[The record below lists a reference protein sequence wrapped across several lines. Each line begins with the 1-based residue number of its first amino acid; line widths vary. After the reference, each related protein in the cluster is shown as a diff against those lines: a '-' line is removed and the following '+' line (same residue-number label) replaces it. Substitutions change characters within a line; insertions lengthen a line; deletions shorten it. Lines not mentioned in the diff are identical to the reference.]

1 MSTITGRKPTSSR
14 GFSAAILCAGS
25 LLMCA
30 SASAGSVIGHCV
42 STAQQLQNA
51 LSSASNGGQY
61 NGMDNRIKIVQGLYQ
76 TRLVTNPG
84 PGTFFYENDAN
95 TGVLSVEGGYN
106 ADCSARSSNPLAT
119 LIDGNS
125 LYPVMDL
132 RSKKGQVKVSG
143 VTIENGESISQGGGL
158 SINVANTDDSAVLVF
173 DTIIRNNHTTYFGG
187 GLYAGSDGAGNSTVV
202 HNTLIINNSAD
213 LGIAAAELIGNG
225 DGVSFYDNT
234 IYGNSGPASGTD
246 GAVYVS
252 GSDNC
257 DIDNNIIYHNP
268 NGGLWA
274 SCAAGTLYYNDV
286 TILQGGGTQQV
297 GNVAVNPLFVDEDNG
312 DFHLASGSP
321 MLGFTPWLVNVNAD
335 LEGTPYPATG
345 LQDIGCYEET
355 LFADHFDFN
364 NATR

>member
-1 MSTITGRKPTSSR
+1 MSTKTSKPTPAGRPSLAMFWIAPFALSCI
-14 GFSAAILCAGS
+14 AAQAGT
-25 LLMCA
+25 
-30 SASAGSVIGHCV
+30 VIGHCV

-51 LSSASNGGQY
+51 LTACSTGGQY
-61 NGMDNRIKIVQGLYQ
+61 NGSDNRIKLVGGLYQ

-84 PGTFFYENDAN
+84 PGAFYYENDSD
-95 TGVLSVEGGYN
+95 TGNLWIEGGYN
-106 ADCSARSSNPLAT
+106 SDCSARSPDPLAT
-119 LIDGNS
+119 LLDGDS
-125 LYPVMDL
+125 QYQVLVL
-132 RSKKGQVKVSG
+132 RSQKAQIKVSG
-143 VTIENGESISQGGGL
+143 VTVENGESTSAGGGL
-158 SINVANTDDSAVLVF
+158 AINELAQDKSASLVF

>member
-1 MSTITGRKPTSSR
+1 MAEIEISQVCKDYSNG
-14 GFSAAILCAGS
+14 
-25 LLMCA
+25 MCA

-173 DTIIRNNHTTYFGG
+173 DTIIRNNHTTRFGG
-187 GLYAGSDGAGNSTVV
+187 GLYVGSDGTGNMDRGAARPRTDAGRA
-202 HNTLIINNSAD
+202 HGRAGRQCAHRRSAERVAD
-213 LGIAAAELIGNG
+213 AAPPALVLAGRLCA
-225 DGVSFYDNT
+225 
-234 IYGNSGPASGTD
+234 GPVAP
-246 GAVYVS
+246 A
-252 GSDNC
+252 
-257 DIDNNIIYHNP
+257 H
-268 NGGLWA
+268 GL
-274 SCAAGTLYYNDV
+274 
-286 TILQGGGTQQV
+286 GTQ
-297 GNVAVNPLFVDEDNG
+297 P
-312 DFHLASGSP
+312 
-321 MLGFTPWLVNVNAD
+321 D
-335 LEGTPYPATG
+335 LRD
-345 LQDIGCYEET
+345 L
-355 LFADHFDFN
+355 
-364 NATR
+364 